1 MHCLVVQSTDAVLD
15 DFLTKCQDKKNKL
28 VSLDFPSLYLVLNT
42 RIYFSGLLLQSL
54 LSSYKPH
61 FIAIRGNKFVHILSN
76 SNHDGVT
83 RGQLFRLLG
92 LSLCKQS
99 PPDDQHLSVLN
110 GAWKTI
116 TTLTQASEF
125 IHCIEPWA
133 EFASTNF
140 GVSKKNRNFLKT
152 YFFDLLVKFIFLTFE

>member
-1 MHCLVVQSTDAVLD
+1 MTVVILFSI
-15 DFLTKCQDKKNKL
+15 F
-28 VSLDFPSLYLVLNT
+28 F
-42 RIYFSGLLLQSL
+42 FSGLLLQSL

-61 FIAIRGNKFVHILSN
+61 FIAARANKFVHILSN

-99 PPDDQHLSVLN
+99 PPEDQHLSVLN

-140 GVSKKNRNFLKT
+140 GVSMEYSLNNKHESVHLIQLKEC
-152 YFFDLLVKFIFLTFE
+152 YSI

>member
-1 MHCLVVQSTDAVLD
+1 MTVVILFS
-15 DFLTKCQDKKNKL
+15 
-28 VSLDFPSLYLVLNT
+28 VS
-42 RIYFSGLLLQSL
+42 FSGLLLQSL

-61 FIAIRGNKFVHILSN
+61 FIAARANKFVHILSN

-99 PPDDQHLSVLN
+99 PPEDQHLSVLN

-140 GVSKKNRNFLKT
+140 GVSMEYSLNYKH
-152 YFFDLLVKFIFLTFE
+152 

>member
-1 MHCLVVQSTDAVLD
+1 MRA
-15 DFLTKCQDKKNKL
+15 
-28 VSLDFPSLYLVLNT
+28 
-42 RIYFSGLLLQSL
+42 
-54 LSSYKPH
+54 
-61 FIAIRGNKFVHILSN
+61 NKFVHILST

-99 PPDDQHLSVLN
+99 PPEDQHLSVLN
-110 GAWKTI
+110 GAWKAI

-125 IHCIEPWA
+125 IQCIEPWA

-140 GVSKKNRNFLKT
+140 GVCFCFQMRFLNE
-152 YFFDLLVKFIFLTFE
+152 FSNAMILILPCSVSQ

>member
-1 MHCLVVQSTDAVLD
+1 MQCARYHNA
-15 DFLTKCQDKKNKL
+15 N
-28 VSLDFPSLYLVLNT
+28 YLN
-42 RIYFSGLLLQSL
+42 FSGLLLQSL
-54 LSSYKPH
+54 LTSYKPQ
-61 FIAIRGNKFVHILSN
+61 FIAMRANKMVHILSN

-99 PPDDQHLSVLN
+99 PPDEVKSVLN

-125 IHCIEPWA
+125 IQCIEPWA
-133 EFASTNF
+133 EFTSTNL
-140 GVSKKNRNFLKT
+140 GVS
-152 YFFDLLVKFIFLTFE
+152 